1 MDTTYGRHC
10 LLIFNISLTLYPQ
23 NLPLDHVRDKNKVDN
38 TYSISHDFRQQLGAV
53 VAVIVW

>member
-1 MDTTYGRHC
+1 MTYGRHC

-23 NLPLDHVRDKNKVDN
+23 NLPLDHVRDENKVDN
-38 TYSISHDFRQQLGAV
+38 TYSISHDFRKQLGAV